1 MCGIKVVVL
10 VSEEQIVRSSD
21 ELKRLQAMDQMSEL
35 ELDEEF
41 SLNGNYRDWVNDSTT
56 FKNLGIADRSLVKEI
71 MLAQKMIGLDATFGD
86 MDPAARLCAINKASS
101 MFVKRKFK
109 VPSTVANSRE
119 LDTIFLREYC
129 ILFVYGLV
137 GSGKSATAHRIVDK
151 YGLGD
156 NVWMYNCPPRKRH
169 LFPDW
174 YNHFDDLEQLP
185 RLPPGSIVI
194 WDDATKDAWAREFSK
209 KFNNILGKFI
219 TVVRQHKLKMIIVIH
234 QFRLFDDTI
243 FSSVPVHVY
252 QKVTKGDLEKLL
264 EERDAR
270 VRVLTSGYAQVMA
283 FHRKSE
289 IPLQELG
296 ALYDAVYEDQVLI
309 YNTKCSWY
317 GDAQSCFQATNE
329 PTNEIEST
337 KGV

>member
-1 MCGIKVVVL
+1 VVV
-10 VSEEQIVRSSD
+10 VSEEQVVRSSD

-41 SLNGNYRDWVNDSTT
+41 SVNGNYRDWVNASTT
-56 FKNLGIADRSLVKEI
+56 FKNLKIDNRPLVKEI
-71 MLAQKMIGLDATFGD
+71 MLAQKMIGLGATFAE
-86 MDPAARLCAINKASS
+86 MDSAARLCAVNKATSQ
-101 MFVKRKFK
+101 FVKRKFK
-109 VPSTVANSRE
+109 VPSSVAKSRE

-151 YGLGD
+151 YALGG
-156 NVWMYNCPPRKRH
+156 NVWMYNCPRRKRH

-174 YNHFDDLEQLP
+174 YNHFDDLEQMS
-185 RLPPGSIVI
+185 RLPPGSIII
-194 WDDATKDAWAREFSK
+194 WDDATKDAWARDFSK
-209 KFNNILGKFI
+209 KFNNLLGKFL
-219 TVVRQHKLKMIIVIH
+219 TLVRQHKLKLIIVIH
-234 QFRLFDDTI
+234 QFRLFDDTL
-243 FSSVPVHVY
+243 FSSVPVHIY

-270 VRVLTSGYAQVMA
+270 VRILTSGYAMVMD
-283 FHRKSE
+283 FHRKTE

-296 ALYDAVYEDQVLI
+296 VLYDAVYEDQVLI

-329 PTNEIEST
+329 ST
-337 KGV
+337 KELKECDMDEAAY